1 MALQIFNDNSN
12 ISKIKKLEIDTLYI
26 KIDRLVTE
34 LNKKMSAYDSV
45 CNIFR
50 FITKLDQNYYLR
62 HLLTFSSNYLK
73 MILIKLI

>member
-12 ISKIKKLEIDTLYI
+12 ISKIKKLEINTLYI
-26 KIDRLVTE
+26 MIDRLVTE

-45 CNIFR
+45 SNIFG